1 MKSESAQGRKKES
14 GTNIVDSKGYNC
26 EMKS

>member
-1 MKSESAQGRKKES
+1 MKIESAEGRKKES

>member
-26 EMKS
+26 EMKR